1 MQTKVSIHS
10 YAPRALVFLAPCF
23 HIAVYLTSKE
33 TQPNIGSLLS
43 SMIHM
48 MRHTEVI
55 SLESDSESD
64 SDSENDR
71 LAPARREIIEIESE
85 DDQGSADEFLGLNDE
100 DFLALNDGAKRDF
113 NCGQDEI
120 GAIPG
125 PGQAQEIPARLIG
138 PSSFDDVCHEVV
150 EVFPDISLDH
160 VRQLYDERAL
170 RDNNLG
176 RAGLAQDIILKILD
190 GKTYPKEKDSIREKK
205 RKRSQDL
212 DSDEEEAAR
221 WRAVD
226 RGQETVYFDKA

>member
-1 MQTKVSIHS
+1 MQTKVSLHS
-10 YAPRALVFLAPCF
+10 YAPKALDFLAPCF
-23 HIAVYLTSKE
+23 RIAVYLTSKE
-33 TQPNIGSLLS
+33 PQPNIGSLLS
-43 SMIHM
+43 SMIPM

-71 LAPARREIIEIESE
+71 LAPTRREIIEIESE

-100 DFLALNDGAKRDF
+100 DFLALNDGAERGF
-113 NCGQDEI
+113 NGGQDEI
-120 GAIPG
+120 AAIPG

-138 PSSFDDVCHEVV
+138 ASSFDDVCHEVV
-150 EVFPDISLDH
+150 EVFPDISVDH
-160 VRQLYDERAL
+160 VRQLYDARVL

-176 RAGLAQDIILKILD
+176 RAGLAQDIILEILD

-205 RKRSQDL
+205 RKRSRDL

-226 RGQETVYFDKA
+226 RGLETVYFDKA

>member
-1 MQTKVSIHS
+1 
-10 YAPRALVFLAPCF
+10 
-23 HIAVYLTSKE
+23 
-33 TQPNIGSLLS
+33 
-43 SMIHM
+43 M

-64 SDSENDR
+64 SDSRNDR
-71 LAPARREIIEIESE
+71 LALGRREIIEIESE
-85 DDQGSADEFLGLNDE
+85 DDPGSPEFLGLNEE
-100 DFLALNDGAKRDF
+100 DFLALNDGAEHDF
-113 NCGQDEI
+113 NGGQDERA
-120 GAIPG
+120 AILRPE
-125 PGQAQEIPARLIG
+125 QAQELPAGLIG
-138 PSSFDDVCHEVV
+138 ASSFDDVCHEVV

-160 VRQLYDERAL
+160 VRQLYDARIL

-176 RAGLAQDIILKILD
+176 RAGLAQNIILNILD

-226 RGQETVYFDKA
+226 RGLETVYFEKA